1 MQVCHTLVLVKGNLV
16 KEEVRNVFTKSK
28 SGFRSVSV
36 AMDMALTK
44 LTIYFAQLCIF
55 VFELLEFVLEDLE
68 RVDDLGLGY
77 GDFSRW
83 VVHTELNRYI
93 LPDMS
98 HLDLLT

>member
-1 MQVCHTLVLVKGNLV
+1 MKGNLV

-28 SGFRSVSV
+28 SGFSSVSV
-36 AMDMALTK
+36 AVDMVLTK

-55 VFELLEFVLEDLE
+55 VLELLELVLEDLE
-68 RVDDLGLGY
+68 RVDDFGLRY

-83 VVHTELNRYI
+83 VVHTELHRYI
-93 LPDMS
+93 LPNVS